1 MILLRVQ
8 VASRVDGVDAHAFA
22 IPCIRTWSSGDH
34 SPFVCVCVCVCVR
47 ARALSQEELYNAVSN
62 AGDLW
67 GKKKYNGHVRT
78 LCISVFNAIAQT
90 HCDL

>member
-1 MILLRVQ
+1 MAWTRMR
-8 VASRVDGVDAHAFA
+8 SPFHAFA
-22 IPCIRTWSSGDH
+22 PGRVVTIHH
-34 SPFVCVCVCVCVR
+34 SCVCVCAR